1 MSVATFKKQEDEV
14 IKDIKGLLSEIDER
28 LETFSDR
35 TLELTNL
42 VEEQDA
48 ECHDNHLNE
57 WIKYVEWISRRARN
71 FSRELKNS
79 KAVH

>member
-35 TLELTNL
+35 TLELT
-42 VEEQDA
+42 
-48 ECHDNHLNE
+48 
-57 WIKYVEWISRRARN
+57 KGPRT
-71 FSRELKNS
+71 
-79 KAVH
+79 